1 MRAEDA
7 IYGGEMSA
15 HHYFRD
21 FAYCDSGMIP
31 WLLVAELVCLK
42 GQSLGELVRDRMAAY
57 PASGEINSRL
67 AEPAE
72 AIARVEAY
80 FAEEAQAVDRTD
92 GLSMSFDG
100 WRFNLRSS
108 NTEPVVR
115 LNVESRGDIPLM
127 EARTRTLLAL
137 LNQ

>member
-1 MRAEDA
+1 MARAAAHRADA
-7 IYGGEMSA
+7 
-15 HHYFRD
+15 
-21 FAYCDSGMIP
+21 
-31 WLLVAELVCLK
+31 
-42 GQSLGELVRDRMAAY
+42 
-57 PASGEINSRL
+57 
-67 AEPAE
+67 
-72 AIARVEAY
+72 
-80 FAEEAQAVDRTD
+80 AQAGDRTD
-92 GLSMSFDG
+92 GLSMSFAD

>member
-1 MRAEDA
+1 
-7 IYGGEMSA
+7 
-15 HHYFRD
+15 
-21 FAYCDSGMIP
+21 
-31 WLLVAELVCLK
+31 
-42 GQSLGELVRDRMAAY
+42 MAAY
-57 PASGEINSRL
+57 PASGEINSKL
-67 AEPAE
+67 AEPAA

-80 FAEEAQAVDRTD
+80 FAEEALAVDRTD
-92 GLSMSFDG
+92 GISMSFAD

-115 LNVESRGDIPLM
+115 LNVESRGNIPLM